1 MNGAQRGGRRGYL
14 SELLVSLRGEGWHQ
28 IKWRWL
34 TGGGARGQEED
45 CTGSQAASDQ
55 AAVAHQRRCSGSK
68 KMAWATAGGLGGR
81 AVGGIGPTG
90 GGSPEAVLGV
100 EEEGA
105 RNFGKMSVSKS
116 NRWG

>member
-1 MNGAQRGGRRGYL
+1 
-14 SELLVSLRGEGWHQ
+14 
-28 IKWRWL
+28 
-34 TGGGARGQEED
+34 
-45 CTGSQAASDQ
+45 
-55 AAVAHQRRCSGSK
+55 
-68 KMAWATAGGLGGR
+68 MAWATAGGLGGR

-105 RNFGKMSVSKS
+105 RNFGKMSASKS